1 MLTFAFLVLTLN
13 PDGDVRM
20 TLSDSQ
26 DLAACQAKRD
36 KITPV
41 LVDAGYDVLASLCAE
56 TKLHL
61 TPYDH
66 RNPDVTLNQYQV
78 EITGNAYT
86 VTPVVEGDAC
96 VTATEGTPTRYCAL
110 SPQSVIN
117 AQ

>member
-20 TLSDSQ
+20 TLSESQ

-41 LVDAGYDVLASLCAE
+41 LVDAGYNVLASLCAE

-66 RNPDVTLNQYQV
+66 SNPDVPLNQYQV
-78 EITGNAYT
+78 DITGNTYT
-86 VTPVVEGDAC
+86 VAPVAEGDAC
-96 VTATEGTPTRYCAL
+96 VTATKSTPTRYCAL
-110 SPQSVIN
+110 SPQSVIE